1 MNKTKLYWLSQIG
14 GWMFFTIIEMA
25 SYASVFGFNRMLLLN
40 GFLNFILGILLTHA
54 YRFVVLKLKLL
65 QLPTAKLIPKALIV
79 IVVISGILTLFNI
92 WLDRI
97 TVPNFD
103 KLPFNFALI
112 SGYLFNWSKY
122 ILLWALIY
130 HLFQYW
136 EKSLQAERDK
146 YRLEA
151 SLREIEYNNLK
162 TQLNPHFLFNSLNG
176 IRTLVDVNPNSAK
189 VAITKLSNLLRSSL
203 QMSNYKTVSLRQ
215 EIETVKDY
223 LDIEKLRF
231 EDRLV
236 IEYKISNEALDAQFP
251 PMMLQTLTENAV
263 KHGIAKLKQG
273 GTIVI
278 EAFVNDRLFVNI
290 ENPGAIDIFTIKN
303 PAGYGL
309 KNTRERLKI
318 LYGDSAELSLTNKNN
333 ETVLTQIIIPV

>member
-189 VAITKLSNLLRSSL
+189 VTITKLSNLLRSSL

>member
-278 EAFVNDRLFVNI
+278 EAFVNDKLFVNI

>member
-14 GWMFFTIIEMA
+14 VWLFFTIIEMA

-40 GFLNFILGILLTHA
+40 GFLNFVLGILLTHA

-65 QLPTAKLIPKALIV
+65 QLPTTKLIPKALIF
-79 IVVISGILTLFNI
+79 IIIISGMLTLFNI
-92 WLDRI
+92 WLDRV
-97 TVPNFD
+97 TVPNFG

-151 SLREIEYNNLK
+151 SLKEIEYNNLK

-176 IRTLVDVNPNSAK
+176 IRTLVDVNPHLAK

-203 QMSNYKTVSLRQ
+203 HMSNYKTVSLRQ

-231 EDRLV
+231 EDRLL
-236 IEYKISNEALDAQFP
+236 IEYKITDEAMDAQFP
-251 PMMLQTLTENAV
+251 PMMLQTLTENSV

-278 EAFVNDRLFVNI
+278 EAFVKDKLCVNI
-290 ENPGAIDIFTIKN
+290 ENPGTLDMFTIKN

-318 LYGDSAELSLTNKNN
+318 LYGDQAELSITNKNN
-333 ETVLTQIIIPV
+333 ETVLTQILIPI

>member
-278 EAFVNDRLFVNI
+278 EAFVNDKLFVNI

-318 LYGDSAELSLTNKNN
+318 LYGDSAELALTNKNN